1 MYHNEHQKSRRDFLK
16 KAAYTAPVILTISA
30 MPAFASNGS
39 HCVVKG
45 SKYTQ
50 DNKYSRFESLSKKG
64 PSYAFNDKKTF
75 TSFGKSSSK
84 IGGPH
89 GR

>member
-45 SKYTQ
+45 NDHFSK
-50 DNKYSRFESLSKKG
+50 DKYVRFEKLSKKG
-64 PSYAFNDKKTF
+64 PSFAFNDNRKF
-75 TSFGKSSSK
+75 TSFSKQSSK
-84 IGGPH
+84 FGGH
-89 GR
+89 HDR